1 MKGPCAVLA
10 LMLAGLP
17 AAAADSPATR
27 LFAELAG
34 VWQGSG
40 ETNGM
45 PARLSLRWEPVL
57 DGAFTR
63 LTLSNRM
70 TAADAK
76 EWHFQAQ
83 AFYRVG
89 PDGAITGTWVDS
101 RGVSLPLAGV
111 AEPGL
116 LTIHWGTETSVE
128 RGQSRY
134 RLTTG
139 QVEITDELQTAEGE
153 WRVFGR
159 SRLARM
165 E

>member
-1 MKGPCAVLA
+1 MKKLFVWLA
-10 LMLAGLP
+10 LALAGVPSMAADTP
-17 AAAADSPATR
+17 AAQ
-27 LFAELAG
+27 LFAELGGA
-34 VWQGSG
+34 WEGSG
-40 ETNGM
+40 ETEGM
-45 PARLSLRWEPVL
+45 PARLRLQWEPVL

-70 TAADAK
+70 TTQDAR

-89 PDGAITGTWVDS
+89 ADGAISGTWVDS

-128 RGQSRY
+128 RGRSSY
-134 RLTTG
+134 RIAAG
-139 QVEITDELQTAEGE
+139 AVEITDEVQTADGG

>member
-1 MKGPCAVLA
+1 MNRSCALLA
-10 LMLAGLP
+10 LLLTGAP
-17 AAAADSPATR
+17 AAAAETPAR
-27 LFAELAG
+27 QLFADLAG

-45 PARLSLRWEPVL
+45 PARLRLQWEPVL

-70 TAADAK
+70 TAADTT

-89 PDGAITGTWVDS
+89 PDGAIAGNWFDS
-101 RGVSLPLAGV
+101 RGVSLPLSGI

-116 LTIHWGTETSVE
+116 LTIHWGSETSAE
-128 RGQSRY
+128 RGRSRY
-134 RLTTG
+134 RITNG
-139 QVEITDELQTAEGE
+139 QVEITDEVQTAEGE